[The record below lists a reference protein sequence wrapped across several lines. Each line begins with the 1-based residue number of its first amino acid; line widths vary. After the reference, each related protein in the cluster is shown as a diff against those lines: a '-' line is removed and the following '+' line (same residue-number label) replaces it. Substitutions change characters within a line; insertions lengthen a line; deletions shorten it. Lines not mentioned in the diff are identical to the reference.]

1 MRRTLNY
8 MYLRPGNLWKQ
19 YRIKRLKASNV
30 NGNLKQEY
38 LDTDEY
44 VTGAVSQAENSA
56 ADRLKHLWDQSQHS
70 LTHTMVLQEAYPLR
84 KGDLLTAEERAY
96 LVLATDDPGALGIT
110 GLVYLEE
117 RNDVK

>member
-8 MYLRPGNLWKQ
+8 MYLRPGNIWKS
-19 YRIKRLKASNV
+19 YRVKRLKAFNIS
-30 NGNLKQEY
+30 GSLKEEY
-38 LDTDEY
+38 QDTDEA
-44 VTGAVSQAENSA
+44 VTGALAQADNSA
-56 ADRLKHLWDQSQHS
+56 ADRTKHLWDQNQHS
-70 LTHTMVLQEAYPLR
+70 LTHTMVLREAYPLK
-84 KGDLLTAEERAY
+84 KGDLLTAGECAY